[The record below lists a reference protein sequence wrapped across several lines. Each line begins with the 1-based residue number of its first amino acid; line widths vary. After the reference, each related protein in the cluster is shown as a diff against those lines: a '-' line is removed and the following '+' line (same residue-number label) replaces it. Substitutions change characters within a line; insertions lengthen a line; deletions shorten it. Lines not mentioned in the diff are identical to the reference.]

1 MYIINQR
8 QKTLYYTIGNEVSI
22 PSKLR
27 YTTQS
32 TNGTYQYWWSSHGKY
47 SNRTLIGRQNLKIYA
62 DPDKYYLFNCTTC
75 VMNAMFKTKWKNW
88 MISKHYDYIDVSN
101 KDFAFLLRENNGL
114 RYMDMTD
121 KDNDTTD

>member
-1 MYIINQR
+1 
-8 QKTLYYTIGNEVSI
+8 
-22 PSKLR
+22 
-27 YTTQS
+27 
-32 TNGTYQYWWSSHGKY
+32 
-47 SNRTLIGRQNLKIYA
+47 
-62 DPDKYYLFNCTTC
+62 
-75 VMNAMFKTKWKNW
+75 